1 MLRTRWQN
9 SSSSSLKKI
18 GRKGYLQ
25 ENTRKNK
32 CLGLGSTGNRPVTR
46 IWVQVAYV
54 GGDTREHL
62 VDRKRREES

>member
-25 ENTRKNK
+25 ENTGKNK
-32 CLGLGSTGNRPVTR
+32 CLGLRSTGNRPVIR
-46 IWVQVAYV
+46 IPVQVAYV
-54 GGDTREHL
+54 GGDTRGHL
-62 VDRKRREES
+62 VDRKRKEGS